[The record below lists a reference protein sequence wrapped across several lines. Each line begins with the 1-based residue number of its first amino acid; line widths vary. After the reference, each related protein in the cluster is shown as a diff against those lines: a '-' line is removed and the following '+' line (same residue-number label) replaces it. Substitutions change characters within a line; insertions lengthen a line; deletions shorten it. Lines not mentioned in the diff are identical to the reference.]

1 MLMLLLFV
9 GGVMNLL
16 WVALIAAFVL
26 AEKTLPHGEW
36 LSYAA
41 GAALI
46 SWGSWTV
53 YARGF
58 A

>member
-1 MLMLLLFV
+1 MLLLFV

-46 SWGSWTV
+46 SWGSWTL